1 MRRLTEIL
9 ETQRAATMTPTP
21 ASYTAEERAEQC
33 PRCDG
38 ARFVRVTAD
47 PASPEFGRAASCECV
62 AGEDER
68 ARRDRLLR
76 YSRLGALER
85 FTFATLLREGRSD
98 RNETQERYSQAVEVA
113 ERFAERPEG
122 WLVISGVPGCGKT
135 HLAAA
140 IANRAIERGMPAL
153 FLSVADLL
161 VHLRASY
168 DEQAELPYTQLL
180 EQLRTAPLVVLDD
193 LDSYS
198 ETPWAREKF
207 FQLIS
212 HRFHAALPTV
222 FTCGRPPEEID
233 PRLGSRLGDPAISQL
248 LVLEE
253 RTLPG
258 YFQVGGVTRERLE
271 ELTFERFEPGGR
283 ELRGEA
289 RANLERAFRDAHRFA
304 EDPNGW
310 LVLMGQTGCGKTH
323 LAGAI
328 ANYRLDHGDSVCFA
342 TVPDLLDELRATFA
356 PDARE
361 RFDTAFRRLLD
372 VRLLV
377 LDDLGA
383 QKSSPWAQ
391 EKLYQVLNHRHLGRM
406 ATVVTTNL
414 KLTEMEPR
422 IASRLADVDV
432 AYPFEITAPDYRTG
446 VLNRLKD

>member
-1 MRRLTEIL
+1 ME
-9 ETQRAATMTPTP
+9 P
-21 ASYTAEERAEQC
+21 C
-33 PRCDG
+33 PRCEG

-47 PASPEFGRAASCECV
+47 PAAPEFGRALPCECV
-62 AGEDER
+62 AGEDEA
-68 ARRDRLLR
+68 ARHDRLLR
-76 YSRLGALER
+76 YSRLGALDR
-85 FTFATLLREGRSD
+85 FTFDTLLSEGRSSH
-98 RNETQERYSQAVEVA
+98 RETQQRYSAAVEA
-113 ERFAERPEG
+113 AQRFSERPEG

-161 VHLRASY
+161 DHLRASY
-168 DEQAELPYTQLL
+168 EEDAELAYPQLL

-193 LDSYS
+193 LDSYA

-207 FQLIS
+207 FQLVS

-222 FTCGRPPEEID
+222 FTCVRPPEDID
-233 PRLGSRLGDPAISQL
+233 PRLGSRLSDPAISQL

-258 YFQVGGVTRERLE
+258 YFQLGAMTRERLKD
-271 ELTFERFEPGGR
+271 LTFERFQPAGR
-283 ELRGEA
+283 DLRGEP
-289 RANLERAFRDAHRFA
+289 RANLERAFRHAHGFA

-310 LVLMGQTGCGKTH
+310 LVLMGDTGCGKTH

-328 ANYRLDHGDSVCFA
+328 ANYRLDHGDGVCFA

-356 PDARE
+356 PDASE

-391 EKLYQVLNHRHLGRM
+391 EKLYQILNHRHLGRM

-414 KLTEMEPR
+414 KLREMDPR
-422 IASRLADVDV
+422 IASRLLDVDV
-432 AYPFEITAPDYRTG
+432 AYPFEITAPDYRTS
-446 VLNRLKD
+446 VLSRLKQ